1 MARDKEHRIKQL
13 ENGIK
18 WHEEQ
23 RKTNAGKAPAPAPAV
38 PKVKGIGALKGMEV
52 VVAGSTGSRG
62 LGLGTYRPQDSVYY
76 HPTLNPTG
84 RPPAGKPQKYKAVS
98 DYQEEEEADDDEEE
112 EYDFQPLD
120 LVVQGEGPLLP
131 PPGVPTTLPPPPGP
145 PPGGPPSPLRPGLL
159 PPPPLPRPP
168 PEGPPPPFGG
178 SPPPGG

>member
-98 DYQEEEEADDDEEE
+98 DYQEEEEADDVE
-112 EYDFQPLD
+112 
-120 LVVQGEGPLLP
+120 
-131 PPGVPTTLPPPPGP
+131 
-145 PPGGPPSPLRPGLL
+145 
-159 PPPPLPRPP
+159 
-168 PEGPPPPFGG
+168 
-178 SPPPGG
+178 